1 MKYICVTRC
10 FYNNREWKL
19 GEELTAPKG
28 AKLPKHFKPEGKQAD
43 AALNQPEDPGF
54 TALHDSVITQIQAL
68 ASQADVNLDK
78 FLKDH
83 SIERLDLVPPDRAAQ
98 LINELQEIRR
108 AKMSSRSVPGYDGE
122 EESGEEKAEEEQEE

>member
-10 FYNNREWKL
+10 FYNNREWKVDEVL
-19 GEELTAPKG
+19 MAPKG

-43 AALNQPEDPGF
+43 AALNQPDDPGY

-68 ASQADVNLDK
+68 ASQAEVNLDK
-78 FLKDH
+78 FLKEH
-83 SIERLDLVPPDRAAQ
+83 SIERLDLVPADRAAQ

-108 AKMSSRSVPGYDGE
+108 VKTSSRSVPGYDEE
-122 EESGEEKAEEEQEE
+122 EESGEEKSEEESEE